1 MLKEVI
7 HMKRILFTLVAL
19 ILSIGL
25 VACSDSDSSSE
36 EKDVENVES
45 SGDNDEKEGA
55 DDEADEEEEEKQE
68 INKEIVDNDDFTI
81 DLISVEKKVN
91 TEFDEEKIEVKFEV
105 ENKRDDTIT
114 VQAREVSADGK
125 MIDPTIAS
133 MSTDVSSGKVADAI
147 LNIQDYEG
155 GDLPEIEED
164 LELILNVVDMDD
176 YDYSEEVDVS
186 IEF

>member
-1 MLKEVI
+1 
-7 HMKRILFTLVAL
+7 
-19 ILSIGL
+19 
-25 VACSDSDSSSE
+25 
-36 EKDVENVES
+36 VEHVES
-45 SGDNDEKEGA
+45 YGDNDEKEEA
-55 DDEADEEEEEKQE
+55 DDEADEEEEEEKQE

-91 TEFDEEKIEVKFEV
+91 TEYNEEKIEVKFEV

-133 MSTDVSSGKVADAI
+133 MSTDISSGKVADAI

-155 GDLPEIEED
+155 DDLPEIEED
-164 LELILNVVDMDD
+164 LELIL
-176 YDYSEEVDVS
+176 
-186 IEF
+186 

>member
-1 MLKEVI
+1 M
-7 HMKRILFTLVAL
+7 MATL

-25 VACSDSDSSSE
+25 VACSSSGSE
-36 EKDVENVES
+36 EKKVENVDS
-45 SGDNDEKEGA
+45 SGSEEEKAEK
-55 DDEADEEEEEKQE
+55 DEADEEEEEEEKQE

-81 DLISVEKKVN
+81 HLISVEKKVN
-91 TEFDEEKIEVKFEV
+91 TDFDEEKIEVKFEV

-125 MIDPTIAS
+125 MIDPSIAN
-133 MSTDVSSGKVADAI
+133 MSTDVSSGKIADAI

-155 GDLPEIEED
+155 DDLPEIEED
-164 LELILNVVDMDD
+164 LELILNISDMDD
-176 YDYSEEVDVS
+176 YDYREEVDVS